1 MAKAKNQPVK
11 DLPLDEQG
19 LDPNVRGRILS
30 YGAPDRRKADS
41 KETSSD
47 AQRRRDDPKNAP
59 PRAT

>member
-1 MAKAKNQPVK
+1 MAKAKKQPVK
-11 DLPLDEQG
+11 ELPSDEQG

-41 KETSSD
+41 TETSGD
-47 AQRRRDDPKNAP
+47 AQRRRDDPKKNP